1 MSELPVLEPVDEP
14 DVPVLPP
21 LVLPVMPDV
30 LPGDVVMLLPP
41 LLPLLES
48 DEPEEEPLLAG

>member
-1 MSELPVLEPVDEP
+1 MLEPVDEP